1 MFFSQQENLLSEVFN
16 DEENDETFNGF
27 VPEELLSSSID
38 EDDENPIDF
47 MKNWQ
52 DIEWPRTDISFIR
65 VLGLN
70 VNLED
75 QWTPLIIELVYQG
88 RRLPDHGR

>member
-47 MKNWQ
+47 MKN
-52 DIEWPRTDISFIR
+52 
-65 VLGLN
+65 
-70 VNLED
+70 
-75 QWTPLIIELVYQG
+75 
-88 RRLPDHGR
+88 